1 MFPGNLNPVAFR
13 LNSLL
18 SLVHVI
24 IFHDCYVIDHQVAP
38 WRQNSPHWLEKCVLW
53 QEHLGGLV
61 KVLPWCWP
69 RQEPLCILQVSL
81 TFQEIVLW
89 FDKSSVKGSSLK
101 DAERCVLLEHFDRA
115 ICGIV
120 PWIPYPIIIIYLSKH
135 NVISPALFQ
144 TWPAFLKRH
153 YCNKSSLLSS
163 KTLKMQAFLFLFLM
177 CAHQMGIMV
186 PGVPSGDRG
195 NWGLES
201 RCVGQHITHSTV
213 HLKFVKK
220 A

>member
-1 MFPGNLNPVAFR
+1 MFPGNLNPVEFR

-38 WRQNSPHWLEKCVLW
+38 WRQNSPRWLEKCVLW

-101 DAERCVLLEHFDRA
+101 DAERCVLLEHFGHLQHCSLRWEVGGGGLVKVSLSWNCKLTYKFKFYRHDKNQHTY
-115 ICGIV
+115 C
-120 PWIPYPIIIIYLSKH
+120 PNYSDKYLYM
-135 NVISPALFQ
+135 ALLNFSLSCFVLYCY
-144 TWPAFLKRH
+144 AFVQYMWRQ
-153 YCNKSSLLSS
+153 YNPMPCINLSEYWT
-163 KTLKMQAFLFLFLM
+163 TLK
-177 CAHQMGIMV
+177 
-186 PGVPSGDRG
+186 
-195 NWGLES
+195 
-201 RCVGQHITHSTV
+201 T
-213 HLKFVKK
+213 
-220 A
+220 